1 MFFKKKEVII
11 NNSSTFDIQKYLDEA
26 IAYGK
31 DFKFKFNFTNESIL
45 SLDKL
50 LLIYN
55 KDLEIE
61 RPTEAVIQKMGII
74 FGIYMGEV
82 IRRNWLFDYIWEDST
97 DFNYEHP
104 ILVKKQ
110 DNDVLFSV
118 DPVNECYHRILN
130 GVKYNDI
137 NEYFIQIQ
145 KKAIK
150 HDL

>member
-50 LLIYN
+50 LLIFN

-74 FGIYMGEV
+74 FGIYMGRSLEEIGCLIISGKIV
-82 IRRNWLFDYIWEDST
+82 Q
-97 DFNYEHP
+97 
-104 ILVKKQ
+104 ILIT
-110 DNDVLFSV
+110 N
-118 DPVNECYHRILN
+118 IL
-130 GVKYNDI
+130 Y
-137 NEYFIQIQ
+137 
-145 KKAIK
+145 
-150 HDL
+150 